1 MKHYRVDIIVPL
13 LRGGRRN
20 GGLVQNFPAI
30 HPALESHFSR
40 GIAASMEE
48 MVQLYP
54 LWDMD
59 TPDTLAFDAAS
70 MPIPWLDLHRLSS
83 PRVTTELG
91 GQPILGLWEQNNH
104 TMISNPAAEEP
115 GKHSQLAKALS
126 FLLGD
131 L

>member
-1 MKHYRVDIIVPL
+1 MGWLKDGKAQVDSCSMKHYRVDIIVPL

-54 LWDMD
+54 L
-59 TPDTLAFDAAS
+59 
-70 MPIPWLDLHRLSS
+70 
-83 PRVTTELG
+83 
-91 GQPILGLWEQNNH
+91 
-104 TMISNPAAEEP
+104 
-115 GKHSQLAKALS
+115 
-126 FLLGD
+126 
-131 L
+131 